1 MMKIFWHYGSTR
13 AQNRDQ
19 AVGEVLEWAKIMKLC
34 IEHWVQDHH
43 GGHQDQG
50 NETEQ
55 REVELD

>member
-1 MMKIFWHYGSTR
+1 MMKIFWHYGSIR

-34 IEHWVQDHH
+34 IEHWVQV
-43 GGHQDQG
+43 QG

>member
-1 MMKIFWHYGSTR
+1 M
-13 AQNRDQ
+13 DQ